1 MLVCGTLWAAGD
13 PLVGKWKVNPAKC
26 KLTDEMKVE
35 ALGGNKY
42 AITFG
47 PGAVD
52 TIVADG
58 TDQPALRGTTL
69 AVTIGGPGNWKV
81 VRKKDGRMMVMGNW
95 TLSGDG
101 TRLNDEY
108 TAYQAGG
115 STTTS
120 HYVYQRTAG
129 DAGFI
134 GTWDTVMA
142 DVDPSLEVEIQPYQG
157 GGLSFKGPFGAMSG
171 NIKLD
176 GKEYPNPNPGEGYAY
191 SGRRIDQRSVEIT
204 DKFEGKIRDTREV
217 QVSSDLKTLTIG
229 LRLDGES
236 KPKNIYVFDRK

>member
-1 MLVCGTLWAAGD
+1 M
-13 PLVGKWKVNPAKC
+13 VGKWKVNPAKC
-26 KLTDEMKVE
+26 KLTDEMRVE

-69 AVTIGGPGNWKV
+69 AVTIGGPNNWKV
-81 VRKKDGRMMVMGNW
+81 VRKQDGHMMVMGNW

-101 TRLNDEY
+101 KRLNDEF
-108 TAYQAGG
+108 TAYQSDG
-115 STTTS
+115 STKTA
-120 HYVYQRTAG
+120 HYVYARTAG
-129 DAGFI
+129 AAGFI
-134 GTWDTVMA
+134 GTWDSVSA
-142 DVDPSLEVEIQPYQG
+142 EVDPSLEVEILPSEG
-157 GGLSFKGPFGAMSG
+157 DGLSFKGPSEGMSG
-171 NIKLD
+171 NFKLD
-176 GKEYPNPNPGEGYAY
+176 GKEHPNPNLGKGYSY
-191 SGRRIDQRSVEIT
+191 SGRRIDHRSVEIT
-204 DKFEGKIRDTREV
+204 DEFEGKARDTRKV

-236 KPKNIYVFDRK
+236 EPRSVYVFERK